1 MAEAPLS
8 DIAIEGT
15 FINVSKLKTDG
26 EEDKVAFES
35 KHLIF
40 KLTRK
45 GKQDF
50 FSQTELTLNST
61 TASLLFETTKQMPMK
76 ILRAVCA
83 NKR

>member
-40 KLTRK
+40 KFTRRGNK
-45 GKQDF
+45 TSF
-50 FSQTELTLNST
+50 
-61 TASLLFETTKQMPMK
+61 
-76 ILRAVCA
+76 LRQ
-83 NKR
+83 N